1 VSSVRPSALLRAGRA
16 AVAVAA
22 LALTTSTGAT
32 PAVAAPD
39 RSAATAVAAGT
50 SGSIVYIRYNNVYLA
65 RGDGTAPRR
74 ITTDGTTTSPYRSP
88 SESDSGVIA
97 AAHGTVIVRMTQ
109 AGTVLNTIDPP
120 ALKNSAGESMDG
132 AVNDVALS
140 PDGTRIAWSF
150 VQHNCPVGTGCQ
162 ARFATG
168 YTTAT
173 KLSSAG
179 RSTFYRAASWV
190 TDTRTLQT
198 GGYGSQVM
206 LHDLTSTPRHWFD
219 DRDYASPDT
228 DLADGELAPNGTWLA
243 EVRGYGAS
251 SAIIWY
257 RVSGNARTGN
267 PPAVPTYTCYTN
279 GEAEHASPTWSPDST
294 ALAWAGRTGIWIK
307 RDAASCS
314 TSAPTLVLAGG
325 SSPDWSPATL
335 R

>member
-1 VSSVRPSALLRAGRA
+1 MFSAPPALLHA
-16 AVAVAA
+16 AAATAFAAA
-22 LALTTSTGAT
+22 LSASAVVS
-32 PAVAAPD
+32 PAVAAPAQPA
-39 RSAATAVAAGT
+39 RTAGAGT
-50 SGSIVYIRYNNVYLA
+50 SGSIVYIRSNNVYLA

-74 ITTDGTTTSPYRSP
+74 VTADGTATAPYHSP

-109 AGTVLNTIDPP
+109 AGTVLNRIDPP
-120 ALKNSAGESMDG
+120 ALKNTAGEAMDG

-140 PDGTRIAWSF
+140 PDGTKIAWSF

-162 ARFATG
+162 PRFATG
-168 YTTAT
+168 YTTST

-179 RSTFYRAASWV
+179 RATYYRAPSWV
-190 TDTRTLQT
+190 TNTRTLQT
-198 GGYGSQVM
+198 GGYRSQVM

-219 DRDYASPDT
+219 DSDYADPDT

-257 RVSGNARTGN
+257 RVSGDARTGN
-267 PPAVPTYTCYTN
+267 PPAVPIYTCHTN

-294 ALAWAGRTGIWIK
+294 ALAWAGKTGIWIK

-314 TSAPTLVLAGG
+314 TSQPTLVIPDG